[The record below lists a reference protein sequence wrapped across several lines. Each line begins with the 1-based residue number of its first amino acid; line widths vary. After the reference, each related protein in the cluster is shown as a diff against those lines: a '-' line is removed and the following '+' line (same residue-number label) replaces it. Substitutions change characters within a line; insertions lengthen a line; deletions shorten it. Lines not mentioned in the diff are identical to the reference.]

1 MQFAA
6 SFVLRP
12 ESTIY
17 SDLDDDLS
25 NYGLVTTSAETRLSP
40 HRKPFI
46 APLFRKS
53 DTTTSHIYFN
63 LLVEGFGGVNDGQM
77 LRVLRRYI

>member
-25 NYGLVTTSAETRLSP
+25 NDKLVMTSAKTRLSP
-40 HRKPFI
+40 RRKPFNP
-46 APLFRKS
+46 PLFRKN
-53 DTTTSHIYFN
+53 DTSTSHIYFN